1 MNSTICFSFA
11 KITLI
16 AAATTLA
23 TEALA
28 QAPTP
33 QPGYFDIPSGFDF
46 PADKQ
51 TLEGFRKAGDL
62 SAQRKHV
69 WNVFAGMTQPTP
81 DNKFAIFETWYSE
94 DEAFATGPSPQAIG
108 PRRVVKTF
116 RVPQQFLGVPGQAG
130 PQAAGDALLSEVM
143 FNFAN
148 YNHIRTK
155 TLFSQAELDRLL
167 QSGDKDPE
175 IANNTTI
182 PAFPAESISLKTIW
196 WPVAKDKPTP
206 MPIFDPETETT
217 IPPGAHGYP
226 TWKRVVV
233 IDPTRTNI
241 PQSETMTIQFH
252 GPKPNSGMR
261 SAPSTTASS
270 TKTRSRRN
278 GWASAFT

>member
-182 PAFPAESISLKTIW
+182 PAFPAESIS
-196 WPVAKDKPTP
+196 WPFAKDKPTP